1 MKGGDIYID
10 VRANYSAMERDLVE
24 AESKAAASAE
34 GAAKQ
39 YESKFGGWL
48 QKSAGSVSKK
58 IEGFLNPIQLLDRVA
73 DFAERAGEEGIG
85 SALDGLAKSTPIIGA
100 AYRIGTAIG
109 TSLMNAF
116 GAETNEQFAERVEQE
131 LADAQARADRQRK
144 IAQGQEAEA
153 RQTFGLEQEAGAAEF
168 EAQMRQLER
177 TGQAERAIFLRGLNE
192 EERLQTEMEL
202 RVADAA
208 NEAQAEAIRRLYE
221 AKIQSNADETRD
233 KLDKQK
239 AADKAAAEARIA
251 EETRAADA
259 IAKAEADASKAAQ
272 REQEKAD
279 QEAARAREKA
289 DAERVKMMEEV
300 ARMEEER
307 ISSQAAGINGANTA
321 LGTFR
326 FDAYPDNDKR
336 RNDERMV
343 RGIEALVANS
353 GTSGGFV

>member
-109 TSLMNAF
+109 QSVMNAF
-116 GAETNEQFAERVEQE
+116 GAETNEQFAARVEQE

-208 NEAQAEAIRRLYE
+208 NEAQADAIRRLYE

-239 AADKAAAEARIA
+239 AADKAAADARI
-251 EETRAADA
+251 EEEKRAADA

-272 REQEKAD
+272 RGQEKAD
-279 QEAARAREKA
+279 QEAARALDKA
-289 DAERVKMMEEV
+289 NTERIRMMEES
-300 ARMEEER
+300 ARIESER
-307 ISSQAAGINGANTA
+307 ISSQAAGITGANTA

-326 FDAYPDNDKR
+326 FDAYPDSDKK

-343 RGIEALVANS
+343 KALEQLATS
-353 GTSGGFV
+353 GSGGGFV

>member
-39 YESKFGGWL
+39 YESKFGAWL

-109 TSLMNAF
+109 QSVMNAF
-116 GAETNEQFAERVEQE
+116 GAETNEQFAARVEQE

-208 NEAQAEAIRRLYE
+208 NEAQADAIRRLYE

-251 EETRAADA
+251 EETRAAEQ
-259 IAKAEADASKAAQ
+259 IAKAATDASKAAQ

-279 QEAARAREKA
+279 QEANRAREKT
-289 DAERVKMMEEV
+289 DAERVKMMEDA
-300 ARMEEER
+300 ARIEEER
-307 ISSQAAGINGANTA
+307 ITSQAAGITNANTA
-321 LGTFR
+321 LGSFR
-326 FDAYPDNDKR
+326 FDAYPDSDKK

-343 RGIEALVANS
+343 KALEQLATS
-353 GTSGGFV
+353 GSGGGFV

>member
-153 RQTFGLEQEAGAAEF
+153 RQTFGIEQEAGAAEF

-208 NEAQAEAIRRLYE
+208 NEAQADAIRRLYE

-279 QEAARAREKA
+279 QEAARALDKA
-289 DAERVKMMEEV
+289 NTERIRMMEES
-300 ARMEEER
+300 ARIESER
-307 ISSQAAGINGANTA
+307 ISSQAAGITGANTA

-326 FDAYPDNDKR
+326 FDAYPDSDKK

-343 RGIEALVANS
+343 KALEQLATS
-353 GTSGGFV
+353 GSGGGFV

>member
-109 TSLMNAF
+109 QSVMNAF

-131 LADAQARADRQRK
+131 LADAQAQADRQRK

-208 NEAQAEAIRRLYE
+208 NEAQADAIRRLYE

-251 EETRAADA
+251 EETRAAEQ
-259 IAKAEADASKAAQ
+259 IAKAATDASKAAQ

-279 QEAARAREKA
+279 QEANRAREKT
-289 DAERVKMMEEV
+289 DAERVKMMEDA
-300 ARMEEER
+300 ARIEEER
-307 ISSQAAGINGANTA
+307 ITSQAAGITNANTA
-321 LGTFR
+321 LGSFR
-326 FDAYPDNDKR
+326 FDAYPDSDKK

-343 RGIEALVANS
+343 KALEQLATS
-353 GTSGGFV
+353 GSGGGFV

>member
-39 YESKFGGWL
+39 YESKFGAWL

-109 TSLMNAF
+109 QSVMNAF

-144 IAQGQEAEA
+144 IAERQEAEA
-153 RQTFGLEQEAGAAEF
+153 RQTFGIEQEAGAAEF

-208 NEAQAEAIRRLYE
+208 NEAQADAIRRLYE

-239 AADKAAAEARIA
+239 AADKAAAEARIQ

-279 QEAARAREKA
+279 QEAARALDKA
-289 DAERVKMMEEV
+289 NTERIRMMEES
-300 ARMEEER
+300 ARIESER
-307 ISSQAAGINGANTA
+307 ISSQAAGIIGANTA

-326 FDAYPDNDKR
+326 FDAYPDSDKK

-343 RGIEALVANS
+343 KALEQLATS
-353 GTSGGFV
+353 GSGGGFV

>member
-39 YESKFGGWL
+39 YESKFGAWL

-58 IEGFLNPIQLLDRVA
+58 IESFLNPIQLLDRVA
-73 DFAERAGEEGIG
+73 DFAEQAGEEGIG
-85 SALDGLAKSTPIIGA
+85 SALDNLAKSTPIIGA

-109 TSLMNAF
+109 ESLMNAF

-131 LADAQARADRQRK
+131 LADAQARAERQRK

-208 NEAQAEAIRRLYE
+208 NEAQADSIRRIYE
-221 AKIQSNADETRD
+221 AKIQANADETRD

-239 AADKAAAEARIA
+239 AADAEAAQARA
-251 EETRAADA
+251 DAETRAAEQV
-259 IAKAEADASKAAQ
+259 AKAEADAVAKAQ

-279 QEAARAREKA
+279 QEAARALDKA
-289 DAERVKMMEEV
+289 NTERIRMMEES
-300 ARMEEER
+300 ARIESER
-307 ISSQAAGINGANTA
+307 ISSQAAGITGANTA

-326 FDAYPDNDKR
+326 FDAYPDSDKK

-343 RGIEALVANS
+343 KALEQLATS
-353 GTSGGFV
+353 GSGGGFV

>member
-48 QKSAGSVSKK
+48 QKSSGSVSKK

-85 SALDGLAKSTPIIGA
+85 AALDGLVKSMPIIGA

-208 NEAQAEAIRRLYE
+208 NEAQADAIRRLYE

-251 EETRAADA
+251 EETRAAEQ
-259 IAKAEADASKAAQ
+259 IAKAATDASKAAQ

-279 QEAARAREKA
+279 QEANRAREKT
-289 DAERVKMMEEV
+289 DAERVKMMEEA
-300 ARMEEER
+300 ARIEEER
-307 ISSQAAGINGANTA
+307 ITSQAAGITNANTA
-321 LGTFR
+321 LGSFR
-326 FDAYPDNDKR
+326 FDAYPDSDKK

-343 RGIEALVANS
+343 KALEQLATS
-353 GTSGGFV
+353 GSGGGFV

>member
-48 QKSAGSVSKK
+48 QKSAGSISKK

-73 DFAERAGEEGIG
+73 DFAEQAGEEGIG
-85 SALDGLAKSTPIIGA
+85 SALDNLAKATPIIGA

-109 TSLMNAF
+109 ESLMNAF

-131 LADAQARADRQRK
+131 LADAQARAERQRK

-153 RQTFGLEQEAGAAEF
+153 RETFGLEQEAGAAEF

-208 NEAQAEAIRRLYE
+208 NEAQADAIRRLYE

-233 KLDKQK
+233 KLEKQK
-239 AADKAAAEARIA
+239 EADKAAAEARIA
-251 EETRAADA
+251 EETRAAEQ
-259 IAKAEADASKAAQ
+259 IAKAETDAAKAAQ

-289 DAERVKMMEEV
+289 DEERTRKMEEA
-300 ARMEEER
+300 ARLEDER
-307 ISSQAAGINGANTA
+307 ISSQAAGITGANTA

-326 FDAYPDNDKR
+326 FDAYPDSDKK

-343 RGIEALVANS
+343 KALEQLASS
-353 GTSGGFV
+353 GSGGGFV

>member
-208 NEAQAEAIRRLYE
+208 NEAQADAIRRLYE

-279 QEAARAREKA
+279 QEAARALDKA
-289 DAERVKMMEEV
+289 NTERIRMMEES
-300 ARMEEER
+300 ARIESER
-307 ISSQAAGINGANTA
+307 ISSQAAGITGANTA

-326 FDAYPDNDKR
+326 FDAYPDSDKK

-343 RGIEALVANS
+343 KALEQLATS
-353 GTSGGFV
+353 GSGGGFV

>member
-39 YESKFGGWL
+39 YESKFGAWL

-109 TSLMNAF
+109 QSVMNAF
-116 GAETNEQFAERVEQE
+116 GAETNEQFAARVEQE

-208 NEAQAEAIRRLYE
+208 NEAQADAIRRLYE

-279 QEAARAREKA
+279 QEAARALDKA
-289 DAERVKMMEEV
+289 NTERIRMMEESD
-300 ARMEEER
+300 RIESER
-307 ISSQAAGINGANTA
+307 ISSQAAGITGANTA

-326 FDAYPDNDKR
+326 FDAYPDSDKK

-343 RGIEALVANS
+343 KALEQLATS
-353 GTSGGFV
+353 GSGGGFV

>member
-39 YESKFGGWL
+39 YESKFGAWL

-109 TSLMNAF
+109 QSVMNAF
-116 GAETNEQFAERVEQE
+116 GAETNEQFAARVEQE

-208 NEAQAEAIRRLYE
+208 NEAQADAIRRLYE

-279 QEAARAREKA
+279 QEAARALDKA
-289 DAERVKMMEEV
+289 NTERIRMMEES
-300 ARMEEER
+300 ARIESER
-307 ISSQAAGINGANTA
+307 ISSQAAGITGANTA

-326 FDAYPDNDKR
+326 FDAYPDSDKK

-343 RGIEALVANS
+343 KALEQLATS
-353 GTSGGFV
+353 GSGGGFV

>member
-109 TSLMNAF
+109 QSVMNAF
-116 GAETNEQFAERVEQE
+116 GAETNEQFAARVEQE

-208 NEAQAEAIRRLYE
+208 NEAQADAIRRLYE

-251 EETRAADA
+251 EETRAADE
-259 IAKAEADASKAAQ
+259 IAKAEADAIAKAQ

-279 QEAARAREKA
+279 QEAARALDKA
-289 DAERVKMMEEV
+289 NTERIQMMEES
-300 ARMEEER
+300 ARIESER
-307 ISSQAAGINGANTA
+307 VSSQAAGITGANTA

-326 FDAYPDNDKR
+326 FDAYPDSDKK

-343 RGIEALVANS
+343 KALEQLATS
-353 GTSGGFV
+353 GSGGGFV

>member
-109 TSLMNAF
+109 QSVMNAF
-116 GAETNEQFAERVEQE
+116 GAETNEQFAARVEQE

-208 NEAQAEAIRRLYE
+208 NEAQADAIRRLYE

-239 AADKAAAEARIA
+239 AADKAAADARI
-251 EETRAADA
+251 EEEKRAADA

-279 QEAARAREKA
+279 QEAARALEKA
-289 DAERVKMMEEV
+289 NADQERRFAEATRL
-300 ARMEEER
+300 EEER
-307 ISSQAAGINGANTA
+307 ISSQAAGIQGANTA
-321 LGTFR
+321 LGNFR
-326 FDAYPDNDKR
+326 FDAYPDSDKK

-343 RGIEALVANS
+343 KALEQLATS
-353 GTSGGFV
+353 GSGGGFV

>member
-10 VRANYSAMERDLVE
+10 VRANYSAMERDLVV

-48 QKSAGSVSKK
+48 QKSSGSVSKK

-85 SALDGLAKSTPIIGA
+85 AALDGLVKSMPIIGA

-208 NEAQAEAIRRLYE
+208 NEAQADAIRRLYE

-251 EETRAADA
+251 EETRAAEQ
-259 IAKAEADASKAAQ
+259 IAKAATDASKAAQ

-279 QEAARAREKA
+279 QEANRAREKT
-289 DAERVKMMEEV
+289 DAERVKMMEEA
-300 ARMEEER
+300 ARIEEER
-307 ISSQAAGINGANTA
+307 ITSQAAGITNANTA
-321 LGTFR
+321 LGSFR
-326 FDAYPDNDKR
+326 FDAYPDSDKK

-343 RGIEALVANS
+343 KALEQLATS
-353 GTSGGFV
+353 GSGGGFV

>member
-109 TSLMNAF
+109 QSVMNAF
-116 GAETNEQFAERVEQE
+116 GAETNEQFAARVEQE

-208 NEAQAEAIRRLYE
+208 NEAQADAIRRLYE

-251 EETRAADA
+251 EETRAAEQ
-259 IAKAEADASKAAQ
+259 IAKAATDASKAAQ

-279 QEAARAREKA
+279 QEANRAREKT
-289 DAERVKMMEEV
+289 DAERVKMMEDA
-300 ARMEEER
+300 ARIEEER
-307 ISSQAAGINGANTA
+307 ITSQAAGITNANTA
-321 LGTFR
+321 LGSFR
-326 FDAYPDNDKR
+326 FDAYPDSDKK

-343 RGIEALVANS
+343 KALEQLATS
-353 GTSGGFV
+353 GSGGGFV

>member
-39 YESKFGGWL
+39 YESKFGAWL

-109 TSLMNAF
+109 QSVMNAF
-116 GAETNEQFAERVEQE
+116 GAETNEQFAARVEQE

-208 NEAQAEAIRRLYE
+208 NEAQADAIRRLYE

-279 QEAARAREKA
+279 QEAARALDKA
-289 DAERVKMMEEV
+289 NTDRIRMMEES
-300 ARMEEER
+300 ARIESER
-307 ISSQAAGINGANTA
+307 ISSQASGITGANTA

-326 FDAYPDNDKR
+326 FDAYPDSDKK

-343 RGIEALVANS
+343 KALEQLA
-353 GTSGGFV
+353 TSGGFV